1 MLRNINTM
9 LTASELADVLM
20 KNAKFLDH
28 CYYTYA
34 ADIVDSD
41 INEFLYN
48 APFYIS
54 GGGVYSYSV
63 RLNTMTIAKIYALVD
78 WFHDN
83 EYSLYWDDDKNPVQA
98 VERWSELVIRRGYE
112 LYGDDLSP
120 ENWRRLEGR
129 IEELEETIKTAIITG
144 LDCIT
149 DQFNDYDCM
158 ADMLISMEYLTDY
171 YIDDDGHIFRYRE
184 PLERIA

>member
-9 LTASELADVLM
+9 LTTSELADVLTR
-20 KNAKFLDH
+20 NAKFVDH

-34 ADIVDSD
+34 ADVVEIDL
-41 INEFLYN
+41 EEYLFN
-48 APFYIS
+48 APFTVE

-63 RLNTMTIAKIYALVD
+63 RLDTMTIAKIYALVD

-83 EYSLYWDDDKNPVQA
+83 EYSLYWDDDKSPIQA
-98 VERWSELVIRRGYE
+98 VERWSELVIRRDYE
-112 LYGDDLSP
+112 LYTDDLSP

-129 IEELEETIKTAIITG
+129 IEELEDTIKSAIIGG
-144 LDCIT
+144 LDCIS
-149 DQFNDYDCM
+149 DQFDDYDYL

-171 YIDDDGHIFRYRE
+171 YIDDSGNIFRYRE